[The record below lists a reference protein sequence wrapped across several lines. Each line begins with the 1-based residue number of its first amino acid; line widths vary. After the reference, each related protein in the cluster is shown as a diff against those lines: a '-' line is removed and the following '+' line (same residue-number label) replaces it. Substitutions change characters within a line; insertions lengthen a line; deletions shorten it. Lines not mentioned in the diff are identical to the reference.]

1 MPLFFYQ
8 DILESHFAALLVFNP
23 GLGEQFRVARMVREL
38 GY

>member
-8 DILESHFAALLVFNP
+8 NILVTHFAALLVCNP
-23 GLGEQFRVARMVREL
+23 GLGEQFRVERMVQEL